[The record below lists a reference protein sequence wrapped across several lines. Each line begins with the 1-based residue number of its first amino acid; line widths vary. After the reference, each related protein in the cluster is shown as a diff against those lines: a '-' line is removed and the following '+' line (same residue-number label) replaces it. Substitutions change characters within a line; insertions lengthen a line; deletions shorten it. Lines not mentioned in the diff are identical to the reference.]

1 MSGQPGEFRRVY
13 LDNNATTQPRPE
25 VFEAMLPFLREQ
37 YGNPNSG
44 HWFGR
49 SVRVRI
55 EEAREKTA
63 ALIGAQ
69 PNEIYFCGGGSES
82 DNAALK
88 GAAFAKPRDGSWRV
102 VTSAVE
108 HAAVLSTA
116 NYLAQNGY
124 CQTVA
129 GVDQYGMVD
138 PAAVAAALDGKTAVV
153 SVMHAN
159 NETGTVQPVRQIA
172 EAARARGILVHT
184 DASQSAGKIPVDVNE
199 LGVDMLS
206 MSGHKLYGPKG
217 TGVLFIRKGVKI
229 HPLITGGH
237 HERGMRAGTENVAGI
252 VGLGMACDLAR
263 KNMAEESKKIAALR
277 DRLQARIMEEIPS
290 VRLNGHPALRLPG
303 TLNVSMEGVEGETL
317 LIQCDMDGI
326 AVSTGSACSSGSL
339 DPSHVLLA
347 MGIPRE
353 VIQGSLRLSL
363 GIYNTAE
370 DVDYVMARLTKIV
383 EAARAASPA
392 LSPNGPL
399 SPPRI

>member
-1 MSGQPGEFRRVY
+1 MSAQPREVRRVY

-25 VFEAMLPFLREQ
+25 VVEAMLPYLRDH

-55 EEAREKTA
+55 EEAREKVA

-69 PNEIYFCGGGSES
+69 PDEIHFCGGGSES
-82 DNAALK
+82 DNTALK
-88 GAAFAKPRDGSWRV
+88 GAAFAKPRDGAWRV
-102 VTSAVE
+102 VTTAVE
-108 HAAVLSTA
+108 HAAVLATA
-116 NYLAQNGY
+116 GYLAQNGY

-129 GVDQYGMVD
+129 GVDRYGMID
-138 PAAVAAALDGKTAVV
+138 PAGMAAALDDKTVIV

-159 NETGTVQPVRQIA
+159 NETGTILPVRQIA
-172 EAARARGILVHT
+172 EAAKARGILMHT
-184 DASQSAGKIPVDVNE
+184 DAAQSAGKIPVDVNE
-199 LGVDMLS
+199 LGVDILS

-217 TGVLFIRKGVKI
+217 TGVLYIRKGVKI

-252 VGLGMACDLAR
+252 VGLGTACELAR
-263 KNMAEESKKIAALR
+263 KHLAEDSKRIAALR
-277 DRLQARIMEEIPS
+277 DRLQARIMEKIPF
-290 VRLNGHPALRLPG
+290 VRLNGHPEQRLPG
-303 TLNVSMEGVEGETL
+303 TLNISVERAEGETL

-339 DPSHVLLA
+339 EPSHVLLA

-363 GIYNTAE
+363 GIYSTAE
-370 DVDYVMARLTKIV
+370 DVDYVMERLPKIV
-383 EAARAASPA
+383 EAARAIS
-392 LSPNGPL
+392 S
-399 SPPRI
+399 